1 MSKKKILIVEDEFSI
16 NDILT
21 IALSKEGYEVKSV
34 FTGKEALNI
43 IKKFQPH
50 LVLLDLMLPDMDGFD
65 ICKILWNQY
74 PIIMITARGDIV
86 DKLLGMELGADDYIT
101 KPFDIREVKVR
112 IKSLFRRLNTKEN
125 REEFEKLNESIKINT
140 KGRKI
145 LKNDEEIELKRKE
158 FDLFLYFY
166 ENKDIVLSRE
176 TLLEK
181 VWGYEYEGDTRTVD
195 VHVRRIRAKLDEL
208 DKKSI
213 IETVFGV
220 GYVMR

>member
-1 MSKKKILIVEDEFSI
+1 MENKKILVVEDEFSI

-34 FTGKEALNI
+34 FTGKEALKI
-43 IKKFQPH
+43 IKKFQPD

-65 ICKILWNQY
+65 ICKIIWNKY
-74 PIIMITARGDIV
+74 PVIMITARGDIV

-112 IKSLFRRLNTKEN
+112 IKSLFRRLNSKEN
-125 REEFEKLNESIKINT
+125 RDEFEKLNDFIKINT
-140 KGRKI
+140 KGRKV
-145 LKNDEEIELKRKE
+145 LKNYEEIELKRKE
-158 FDLFLYFY
+158 FDLLLYFY
-166 ENKDIVLSRE
+166 ENKDVVLTRE

-208 DKKSI
+208 DRESI